1 MHKSSTS
8 YYSRVCIVNTVYS
21 LFIYLL
27 ISSKEEINNTFFF
40 FSDGIDVSIRE
51 KFLNFYYI
59 PSKEYSKL
67 NFVSRVWLRL
77 KLRIIAR
84 FKWPFL
90 SSADLYGHDHLCI
103 TSPLIGNRRMVVLE
117 DGLANYCDNPLGWV
131 EYHGMNLLIRK
142 LLFGPLSTVMPLGKS
157 FYAKKV
163 ILTGIR
169 SIPEVLK
176 DKVVLINLPQL
187 WEKLAG
193 EEKER
198 ISGFF
203 SISPAMLSELTQKE
217 VVLFTQPFTDDIT
230 SGELIAIYRN
240 MIEGVDI
247 TKLIIKRHPRD
258 TVDYRKAFPGVCV
271 FEKPIPMELLTLLG
285 VKFKEAYTI
294 SSTAVLLLP
303 SVVKIHFA
311 GNNVHPVL
319 LEKYGS
325 LKLEDL

>member
-1 MHKSSTS
+1 MYRSSAPC
-8 YYSRVCIVNTVYS
+8 YSRVCIVDTVYS

-27 ISSKEEINNTFFF
+27 ISTEEEINNTYFF

-51 KFLNFYYI
+51 KFPNFHYI
-59 PSKEYSKL
+59 PSKKFPKL

-77 KLRIIAR
+77 RLRITAR

-103 TSPLIGNRRMVVLE
+103 SSPLIGNRKMIVLE
-117 DGLANYCDNPLGWV
+117 DGLANYCDNPLGST
-131 EYHGMNLLIRK
+131 EYHGMDLFIRK
-142 LLFGPLSTVMPLGKS
+142 LLFGPLSTEMPLGKS
-157 FYAKKV
+157 SYAKKV

-169 SIPEVLK
+169 SIPEVLQ
-176 DKVVLINLPQL
+176 DKVILINLPQL
-187 WEKLAG
+187 WEELAR
-193 EEKER
+193 ERKER
-198 ISGFF
+198 VSGFF
-203 SISPAMLSELTQKE
+203 SISPTMLAELTQKE

-230 SGELIAIYRN
+230 SDELIAIYRN

-258 TVDYRKAFPGVCV
+258 MVDYREAFPGVCV

-303 SVVKIHFA
+303 SVVKIHFV

-319 LEKYGS
+319 LKKYGS